1 MKILIGYDGSQN
13 SIAMIDDLK
22 LAGLPSDTEAL
33 VMSVA
38 EMWLVPPPSY
48 GLAQTDYVES
58 FQLDVRL
65 AKEIAEKGSTQLK
78 AHFPTWKVTTEST
91 IGSPAR
97 ELLKKASMFHPDLI
111 VVGSQGLSAIGRFLL
126 GSVSQKVVTEAHSS
140 VRIARGR
147 LQETNE
153 PARIIIGA
161 DGSPESNEAI
171 RSVASRK
178 WPRGT
183 EVVLLA
189 ATGKILVNE
198 YKAMIGASL
207 PENTSTE
214 VQTQQ
219 HDELTNI
226 KRVLEEALEAQL
238 RAQGLFVSTIIK
250 EGDPRKVLLEEA
262 EKWGADAIFIGSRGF
277 SKIKRLVLGSV
288 STAIS
293 ARAHCSV
300 EVVRLTEKNQNP
312 L

>member
-1 MKILIGYDGSQN
+1 MKVLIGYDGSQN
-13 SIAMIDDLK
+13 AIAMIDDLK

-58 FQLDVRL
+58 FQLDIRL
-65 AKEIAEKGSTQLK
+65 AKEIAEKGGTQLK
-78 AHFPTWKVTTEST
+78 AHFPTWKITIEST

-97 ELLKKASMFHPDLI
+97 ELLKKASEFHPDLI
-111 VVGSQGLSAIGRFLL
+111 VVGSQGLTTIGRLLL
-126 GSVSQKVVTEAHSS
+126 GSVSQKVATEAHSS

-183 EVVLLA
+183 EVVLLT
-189 ATGKILVNE
+189 ATGKIPVNE
-198 YKAMIGASL
+198 YKAMIGAPL
-207 PENTSTE
+207 ENVPPED
-214 VQTQQ
+214 QAR
-219 HDELTNI
+219 HDELISI

-250 EGDPRKVLLEEA
+250 EGDPRKVLLQEA

-277 SKIKRLVLGSV
+277 GKIKRLVLGSV

-300 EVVRLTEKNQNP
+300 EVVRLTEENQNP